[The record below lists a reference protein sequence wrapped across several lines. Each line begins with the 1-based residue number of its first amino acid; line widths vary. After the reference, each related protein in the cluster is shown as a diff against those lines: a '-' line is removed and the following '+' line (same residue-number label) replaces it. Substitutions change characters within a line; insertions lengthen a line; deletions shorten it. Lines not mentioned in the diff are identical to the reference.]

1 MQDAKYLRA
10 QAALCLEMA
19 GNMSDSNAAEK
30 LRAEAAQYH
39 DRAVQLEIPAV
50 KETK

>member
-1 MQDAKYLRA
+1 
-10 QAALCLEMA
+10 MA